1 MQALRFLLYGVMGA
15 VLAAGW
21 AFFYLQSGASD
32 LAAVDAARST
42 LNAMR
47 AIDSRWNDQL
57 VAARASGGGFEP
69 APHGRTYSN
78 LEVQALRVSYPGVGL
93 ALVGVRNAFEE
104 KASTVRRIARG
115 DPLFEQAWLA
125 PTGPRLDAM
134 SRVLDRAF
142 DDALMWAELYRTW
155 LLYYTVFLLTV
166 MGYVFYRIRMARTA

>member
-1 MQALRFLLYGVMGA
+1 MQALRFLLYGLMGA

-21 AFFYLQSGASD
+21 AFFYLQSGAGD

-57 VAARASGGGFEP
+57 VVARAAGSTFEP
-69 APHGRTYSN
+69 APHGRTYSD
-78 LEVQALRVSYPGVGL
+78 LEVRALRVSYPGVGL

-115 DPLFEQAWLA
+115 EPLFEQAWLA

-155 LLYYTVFLLTV
+155 LLYYSVFLLTV
-166 MGYVFYRIRMARTA
+166 MGYALHRIRSDKRL